1 MDFWRKNRVAII
13 IGSAILIMIVGV
25 LFWNFI
31 SNRQAE
37 DKNKKTNNFID
48 VSDVDNIDSVEAK
61 LGEDMKITQG
71 YLLNYTT
78 KKSGVWYMSSG
89 VVVDVDSDNKY
100 SIIKVKSDNNNSLK
114 LSIAKDKC
122 KVKKNDKIYFVGTI
136 DLETEE
142 INLTKIDT
150 EPINYNNVKE
160 IDLDNLITNI
170 ESIKSNNFIVHGYL
184 VTEGEKYKLFDT
196 KDDYKE
202 DNSFG
207 NYFTITWKDKFPY
220 TGTQEVSVK
229 CKIADTYKLKECEL
243 VK

>member
-13 IGSAILIMIVGV
+13 IGNAILIMIVGV

-31 SNRQAE
+31 SDRQAE

-207 NYFTITWKDKFPY
+207 NYFTITWKDEFPY